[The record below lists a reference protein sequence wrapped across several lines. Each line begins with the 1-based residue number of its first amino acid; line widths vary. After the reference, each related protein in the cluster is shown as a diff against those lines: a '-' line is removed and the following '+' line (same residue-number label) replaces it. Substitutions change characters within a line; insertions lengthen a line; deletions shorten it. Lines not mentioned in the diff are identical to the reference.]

1 MSFSTKDTIW
11 GQIEYNNR
19 KYDLLDRP
27 LSNEIWDKINLYKKE
42 NNCGTSSAS
51 WSSNKFEWII
61 EDNKLFISSLK
72 FRFCK
77 NKNNLIPMIFKVEK
91 LYASWVN
98 ENIRL
103 VLSKKELDFNQCN
116 EIQIEREILL
126 LSFKNGILLTSS
138 KEIERYI
145 SKSLK
150 DYTKE
155 LNV

>member
-1 MSFSTKDTIW
+1 
-11 GQIEYNNR
+11 
-19 KYDLLDRP
+19 
-27 LSNEIWDKINLYKKE
+27 
-42 NNCGTSSAS
+42 
-51 WSSNKFEWII
+51 
-61 EDNKLFISSLK
+61 
-72 FRFCK
+72 
-77 NKNNLIPMIFKVEK
+77 MIFKVEK